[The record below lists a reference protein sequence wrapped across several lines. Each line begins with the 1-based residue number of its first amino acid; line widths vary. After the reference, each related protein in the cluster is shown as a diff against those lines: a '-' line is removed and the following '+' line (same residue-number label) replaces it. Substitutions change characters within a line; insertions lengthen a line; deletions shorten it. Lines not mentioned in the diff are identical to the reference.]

1 MDFLTKDLHS
11 FLVRL
16 GYFSNEVSER
26 MQHYA
31 MHLLHLLIVPD
42 ENAVMAYFGILGAE
56 RKSLAEIAK
65 ERSMAEEAMM
75 EHIDTCLR
83 KLAVTPEWQMMN
95 ETLKNKR

>member
-1 MDFLTKDLHS
+1 MDFLTKELHS

-16 GYFSNEVSER
+16 GYFSDEVSEQ

-31 MHLLHLLIVPD
+31 AHLLHLLSVPD

-65 ERSMAEEAMM
+65 ERNMAEDVMI
-75 EHIDTCLR
+75 EHIDKCLR
-83 KLAVTPEWQMMN
+83 KLAVTPEWQ
-95 ETLKNKR
+95 

>member
-1 MDFLTKDLHS
+1 MVSGRVLYHAMRVLHWLT
-11 FLVRL
+11 
-16 GYFSNEVSER
+16 
-26 MQHYA
+26 
-31 MHLLHLLIVPD
+31 VPD